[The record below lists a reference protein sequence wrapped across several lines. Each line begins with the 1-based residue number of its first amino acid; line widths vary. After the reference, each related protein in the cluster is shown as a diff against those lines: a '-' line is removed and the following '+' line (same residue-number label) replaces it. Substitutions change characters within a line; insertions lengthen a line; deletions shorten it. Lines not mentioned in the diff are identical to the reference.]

1 LEASAR
7 AAFWEQSQK
16 APSSLWAASSQLLDV
31 TVFPALVKGRPKKP
45 EKPDQEKKW
54 EEESGAKPREGLRR
68 RCRQMARLLSN
79 TDSGNTRAWFIYGE
93 KPSVAP
99 KGMSR

>member
-1 LEASAR
+1 
-7 AAFWEQSQK
+7 
-16 APSSLWAASSQLLDV
+16 LLDV
-31 TVFPALVKGRPKKP
+31 TAFPEALLKGR
-45 EKPDQEKKW
+45 EKTR